1 MKPGQWGVFLLTM
14 ILLAGGCKDQAPAA
28 APAAGGIPTTQ
39 MKIGSRMFTLEIART
54 EDQQQTGLMRR
65 DSMPAD
71 HGMIF
76 VFGDDQVRNF
86 WMKNTRFPL
95 DIVFADA
102 RGKIVSVHQMAA
114 FDESNTSSDS
124 PARYAIELNKG
135 LAADVGVK
143 PGDMLEIP
151 PAARSSP

>member
-1 MKPGQWGVFLLTM
+1 MRPGRLGVLLLAVIT
-14 ILLAGGCKDQAPAA
+14 LAGGCKDQAPVA
-28 APAAGGIPTTQ
+28 APASTGIPTTQ
-39 MKIGSRMFTLEIART
+39 MKIGSRTFTLEIART
-54 EDQQQTGLMRR
+54 EEQQQTGLMRR
-65 DSMPAD
+65 DSMPED

-95 DIVFADA
+95 DIVFVD
-102 RGKIVSVHQMAA
+102 REGKTVSVHQMAA
-114 FDESNTSSDS
+114 FDETNTSSDL

-135 LAADVGVK
+135 MAADASVK
-143 PGDMLEIP
+143 SGDVLEIP